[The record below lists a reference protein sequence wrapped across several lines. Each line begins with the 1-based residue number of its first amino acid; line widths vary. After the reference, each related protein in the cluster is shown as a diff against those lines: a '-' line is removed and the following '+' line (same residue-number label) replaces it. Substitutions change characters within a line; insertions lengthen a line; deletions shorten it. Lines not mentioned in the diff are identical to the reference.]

1 MKVLIA
7 GGGTAGHIN
16 PAIAIAQ
23 KIRKEQPD
31 AEIFYAGTPNGM
43 EATLVPRAGFTFLP
57 IRVAGFH
64 RSFQPKEIVYNLR
77 SLYYLMTSSVAA
89 RRMVQ
94 KVDPD
99 VVIGTG
105 GYVSG
110 PVVMAGVKAHK
121 KTMIHEQNAFPGVT
135 NKILAK
141 QVDVVLLATEA
152 AKERME
158 IAGEC
163 AVVGN
168 PLRDSILETSPAEAK
183 RQLGLDDKVTVL
195 SVGGSLGARIINRMG
210 ADLMEWNKDGAKI
223 NHIHGYGRGAK
234 ESFPQMLAER
244 GLTLN
249 PNDSTRTLEYI
260 DNMGTV
266 MAAADLVITRC
277 GASTLSEL
285 EAMGKPTILVP
296 SPYVAE
302 NHQYHNGMVLVDAG
316 AAYLIE
322 EEHYEKDAFLA
333 MVEGLV
339 NDREKLASFGKA
351 AKALGVTDTVDRVY
365 ALLMKLL
372 DSGK

>member
-1 MKVLIA
+1 MRVLIA

-31 AEIFYAGTPNGM
+31 AEIYYAGTPHCM
-43 EATLVPRAGFTFLP
+43 EATLVPKAGFPFLP
-57 IRVAGFH
+57 IQVAGFH
-64 RSFQPKEIVYNLR
+64 RSFRPKEILYNCR

-89 RRMVQ
+89 RRMV
-94 KVDPD
+94 KKINPD

-105 GYVSG
+105 GYVAG
-110 PVVMAGVKAHK
+110 PVVLAGVRAHK

-152 AKERME
+152 AKDRME
-158 IAGEC
+158 IAGKC

-168 PLRDSILETSPAEAK
+168 PLRSAILEKTPAQAK
-183 RQLGLDDKVTVL
+183 KELGLDSKMTVL
-195 SVGGSLGARIINRMG
+195 SVGGSLGARIINQMG
-210 ADLMEWNKDGAKI
+210 ADLMEWNRDGSKI
-223 NHIHGYGRGAK
+223 NHIHGYGSQGK
-234 ESFPQMLAER
+234 EIFPQMLKER
-244 GLTLN
+244 GLSMK
-249 PNDSTRTLEYI
+249 PNDSTTAVEYI
-260 DNMGTV
+260 DNMATV
-266 MAAADLVITRC
+266 MAAVDLVITRC

-302 NHQYHNGMVLVDAG
+302 NHQYHNGMVLVHAG

-322 EEHYEKDAFLA
+322 EKKYNKEEFLQ
-333 MVEGLV
+333 MVE
-339 NDREKLASFGKA
+339 DFCAHPEKLAAFGKA
-351 AKALGVTDTVDRVY
+351 AKKLGVTDTTERIY
-365 ALLMKLL
+365 RLLMELVEK
-372 DSGK
+372 G